1 MQFKILALTAG
12 ALLWSASAAS
22 AAVVTN
28 PLHLRSRPTVHSS
41 VVATMPA
48 GTYVRIID
56 CLGGWCRVA
65 WRGVHG
71 FANVHYLAAGGPAVE
86 PAPVV
91 VEEPPPV
98 YVAPEPVFSF
108 GFGFGSGWHH
118 HHWFGHHGFHHGFHH
133 ASFHHGFHHNGF
145 HHGGFHHSD
154 HHH

>member
-1 MQFKILALTAG
+1 MQFKTLALMAG

-28 PLHLRSRPTVHSS
+28 PLHLRSRPTAHSR

-71 FANVHYLAAGGPAVE
+71 FANVHYLAAGGPVVE
-86 PAPVV
+86 PPPVV

-118 HHWFGHHGFHHGFHH
+118 HHWYGHHGFHHHGFHH

-145 HHGGFHHSD
+145 HHSD